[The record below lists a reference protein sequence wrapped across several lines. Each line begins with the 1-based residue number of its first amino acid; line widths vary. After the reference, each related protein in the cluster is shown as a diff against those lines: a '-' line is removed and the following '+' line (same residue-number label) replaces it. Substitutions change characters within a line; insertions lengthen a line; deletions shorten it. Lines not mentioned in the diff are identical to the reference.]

1 MFCSS
6 RARLV
11 PGSVSSDLAGRAA
24 SALIVRSAVKTYRMD
39 VLQLYG
45 LTSQQHAGELVPA
58 SVRVFPGDWPR
69 RGTELRKSHQMVVPA
84 GLAARLQNANTRPS
98 WVSDGKPGQES
109 PERATRERTSWR
121 GKPGAIRMMPT

>member
-1 MFCSS
+1 MFRSR

-11 PGSVSSDLAGRAA
+11 PGSVSCDLAGRTA

-39 VLQLYG
+39 VLQLYD

-58 SVRVFPGDWPR
+58 SVGVSPATGGSAERNCAVAP
-69 RGTELRKSHQMVVPA
+69 VVAPA

-98 WVSDGKPGQES
+98 WVSDGS
-109 PERATRERTSWR
+109 PA
-121 GKPGAIRMMPT
+121 KKA